1 MFSPIFRDSCHR
13 YLFSMKSFIPDSVN
27 RFSDWKLFSFV
38 QRSFL
43 LVETVSESSE
53 SQYLKRDHILTNVTD
68 VLVSRNDFSFIFLD
82 SSEMLQM
89 EAVYSRTNIFFSH
102 LVDIST
108 NCLKN
113 IFQYTSFYQYTWY
126 TSFPPLETV
135 SLFC

>member
-1 MFSPIFRDSCHR
+1 
-13 YLFSMKSFIPDSVN
+13 MKSFIPDSVN
-27 RFSDWKLFSFV
+27 RFSDRKLFSFV

-89 EAVYSRTNIFFSH
+89 EAVYSRTGIYFSA
-102 LVDIST
+102 I
-108 NCLKN
+108 
-113 IFQYTSFYQYTWY
+113 W
-126 TSFPPLETV
+126 
-135 SLFC
+135 